1 MTTILAYK
9 DEENSYIATES
20 QTTYGCEIGF
30 NHYKKIIK
38 KGKLYFAMEGDG
50 LVINIM
56 QDIWDLPKR
65 KKLSKKH
72 YIAKAV
78 VPSFRKAIHD
88 YVTSRGISPKVDFG
102 MIIVYKSEIYRVFP
116 GSAWRRIKKHEII
129 SGGSGAYYAESYFNA
144 SSEKDIKKRLI
155 SSIEYAISKD
165 IYSGGKIRVKVIPHK
180 NKDTI

>member
-38 KGKLYFAMEGDG
+38 KGKLYIAVAGNC
-50 LVINIM
+50 LVNNIIR
-56 QDIWDLPKR
+56 DIWNLPKR

-72 YIAKAV
+72 YIAKVVIPSSKKAV
-78 VPSFRKAIHD
+78 HD
-88 YVTSRGISPKVDFG
+88 YATSSGISPTIEFG
-102 MIIVYKSEIYRVFP
+102 MIIVYKSEIYRVFT
-116 GSAWRRIKKHEII
+116 SSSWRRIKKHEII
-129 SGGSGAYYAESYFNA
+129 SCGSGAEYAESYFNA
-144 SSEKDIKKRLI
+144 SSEKDIKKRLT

-165 IYSGGKIRVKVIPHK
+165 VYSGGNVRLKVIPHK
-180 NKDTI
+180 K

>member
-9 DEENSYIATES
+9 DDENSYIATEGQS
-20 QTTYGCEIGF
+20 TYGWGVSSS
-30 NHYKKIIK
+30 NYKKIFK
-38 KGKLYFAMEGDG
+38 KGKLYIAMTGNCMA
-50 LVINIM
+50 INII
-56 QDIWDLPKR
+56 QDIWNLPKR

-72 YIAKAV
+72 YITKTV
-78 VPSFRKAIHD
+78 IPSSRKAIHD
-88 YVTSRGISPKVDFG
+88 YVTSRGISPNVDFG

-116 GSAWRRIKKHEII
+116 NSSWRRIKKHEII
-129 SGGSGAYYAESYFNA
+129 SGGSGMDYAETYFNA

-180 NKDTI
+180 K

>member
-9 DEENSYIATES
+9 DEENSYIATEGQS
-20 QTTYGCEIGF
+20 TYGCGVSSD
-30 NHYKKIIK
+30 NYKKIIK
-38 KGKLYFAMEGDG
+38 KGKLYIAMTGDC
-50 LVINIM
+50 LAISII
-56 QDIWDLPKR
+56 QDIWNIPKR

-72 YIAKAV
+72 YIAKV
-78 VPSFRKAIHD
+78 VIPSSRKAIHD
-88 YVTSRGISPKVDFG
+88 YVKNRGISPKVDFG

-129 SGGSGAYYAESYFNA
+129 SGGSGADFAESYFNA
-144 SSEKDIKKRLI
+144 SQEKDIKKRLI

-180 NKDTI
+180 KKDTI